1 MKVLQ
6 RRLITNAETYQILKE
21 YDDRE
26 DYHVQWLEFL
36 QQYGFDQTTGKD
48 AQMFKELA

>member
-6 RRLITNAETYQILKE
+6 RRLITNAETFKILKE
-21 YDDRE
+21 YDGPE

-36 QQYGFDQTTGKD
+36 EQYGFDQPASKD
-48 AQMFKELA
+48 A